1 MADEIRVGPPART
14 HEDMLKAAA
23 KRIGEGVA
31 GTLSEDPARNYGRPC
46 TVDTHYRRGPDT
58 AKCVCGKHLLRED
71 DLVEARNPER
81 ADAKTA
87 CGHSTAA
94 TCATCDPNGIAF
106 SVTVEGIEP
115 DTIYDPAVW
124 VAIRRADLKKLDVLT
139 VTQTAGQG
147 SHSNSQGGAT

>member
-1 MADEIRVGPPART
+1 MAERELLVALANVRRLVNHAMRAPGPIGAGDRVTFGEIDAIAR
-14 HEDMLKAAA
+14 EAIEA
-23 KRIGEGVA
+23 
-31 GTLSEDPARNYGRPC
+31 
-46 TVDTHYRRGPDT
+46 
-58 AKCVCGKHLLRED
+58 
-71 DLVEARNPER
+71 EARNPER